1 MLYALLLPFFRD
13 SEGKPFSAEIS
24 EYEEISVRN
33 NLDIGAINFGCGS
46 EPKGGSSLRNL
57 GSIEARSLGWR
68 YAFHV
73 GRIIDFA
80 ACRVALSALAPLLA
94 VAAFSSASSRIS
106 SSRFAPSGIG
116 PRPSDIR
123 L

>member
-13 SEGKPFSAEIS
+13 SERKPFSAEIS

-46 EPKGGSSLRNL
+46 EPKGGLCAISAALKP
-57 GSIEARSLGWR
+57 ARWAGVTP
-68 YAFHV
+68 FMF

-80 ACRVALSALAPLLA
+80 ACRVALSALAPLFAGCA
-94 VAAFSSASSRIS
+94 VTFHV
-106 SSRFAPSGIG
+106 PG
-116 PRPSDIR
+116 
-123 L
+123 